1 MKLPCL
7 LILAAA
13 AASAQPFSIG
23 VKGGMPMTDFVDVV
37 RAQNITASTTTNR
50 YIVGLTGEARL
61 PFGLGVEVD
70 VLYRHFRYSSSSGI
84 GNLTSNLTNIDNTSG
99 AWEFPILAKY
109 RFNGKIVHP
118 FVDAGVAWDK
128 LSGLTQT
135 VTSVVASVT
144 KSTTTSSPAELSNG
158 TTRGYVVG
166 AGVDVKALVIHI
178 TPEVRFT
185 RWGAK
190 HFLDPTGLIN
200 SKQNQAEFLVGFT
213 SVSYTHLTLP
223 TNREV

>member
-1 MKLPCL
+1 MKLPCV

-37 RAQNITASTTTNR
+37 RAQNINASTTTNR
-50 YIVGLTGEARL
+50 YILGVTGEARL

-70 VLYRHFRYSSSSGI
+70 VLYRHFRYNSSSGV
-84 GNLTSNLTNIDNTSG
+84 GNLTSNITNIDTTAG

-109 RFNGKIVHP
+109 RFKGKFVRP
-118 FVDAGVAWDK
+118 FVDGGVAWDK

-135 VTSVVASVT
+135 VKNVVATVSQ
-144 KSTTTSSPAELSNG
+144 STTTSSPPELANS
-158 TTRGYVVG
+158 TTRGYVLG
-166 AGVDVKALVIHI
+166 AGLDLKLLLIHI
-178 TPEVRFT
+178 SPEVRLT

-190 HFLDPTGLIN
+190 HFIDTTGIVN
-200 SKQNQAEFLVGFT
+200 SKQNQAEFLVGITF
-213 SVSYTHLTLP
+213 
-223 TNREV
+223 

>member
-37 RAQNITASTTTNR
+37 RAQNINASTTTNR
-50 YIVGLTGEARL
+50 YILGVTGEARL

-70 VLYRHFRYSSSSGI
+70 VLYRHFRYNSSSGVS
-84 GNLTSNLTNIDNTSG
+84 NLTSNITNIDTTAG

-109 RFNGKIVHP
+109 RFKGKFVRP
-118 FVDAGVAWDK
+118 FVDGGVAWDK

-135 VTSVVASVT
+135 VKNVVATVSH
-144 KSTTTSSPAELSNG
+144 STTTSSPPELANS
-158 TTRGYVVG
+158 TTRGYVLG
-166 AGVDVKALVIHI
+166 AGLDLKLLIIHI
-178 TPEVRFT
+178 TPEVRLT

-190 HFLDPTGLIN
+190 HFIDTTGIVN
-200 SKQNQAEFLVGFT
+200 SKQNQAEFLVGITF
-213 SVSYTHLTLP
+213 
-223 TNREV
+223 

>member
-13 AASAQPFSIG
+13 AASAQPFAIG

-37 RAQNITASTTTNR
+37 RAQNINASTTTNR
-50 YIVGLTGEARL
+50 YILGVTGEARL

-70 VLYRHFRYSSSSGI
+70 VLYRHFRYNSSSGVS
-84 GNLTSNLTNIDNTSG
+84 NLTSNITNIDTTAG

-109 RFNGKIVHP
+109 RFKGKFVRP
-118 FVDAGVAWDK
+118 FVDGGVAWDK

-135 VTSVVASVT
+135 VKNVVATVSH
-144 KSTTTSSPAELSNG
+144 STTTSSPPELANS
-158 TTRGYVVG
+158 TTRGYVLG
-166 AGVDVKALVIHI
+166 AGLDLKLLLIHI
-178 TPEVRFT
+178 TPEVRLT

-190 HFLDPTGLIN
+190 HFIDTTGIVN
-200 SKQNQAEFLVGFT
+200 SKQNQAEFLLGITF
-213 SVSYTHLTLP
+213 
-223 TNREV
+223 

>member
-1 MKLPCL
+1 MKPLCL
-7 LILAAA
+7 LFLSAAA
-13 AASAQPFSIG
+13 AFSQPFSFG
-23 VKGGMPMTDFVDVV
+23 VKGGMPLSDFVDAA
-37 RAQNITASTTTNR
+37 RAQNISASTTTNR
-50 YIVGLTGEARL
+50 YIVGVTAEARL

-70 VLYRHFRYSSSSGI
+70 VLYRHFRYSSSNGI
-84 GNLTSNLTNIDNTSG
+84 GNLTSNLTNIDTTSG

-109 RFNGKIVHP
+109 RFKGKIVHP

-213 SVSYTHLTLP
+213 F
-223 TNREV
+223 

>member
-1 MKLPCL
+1 MKPFCL
-7 LILAAA
+7 LFLAAA
-13 AASAQPFSIG
+13 AAFSQPFSFG
-23 VKGGMPMTDFVDVV
+23 VKGGMPLSDFVDAA
-37 RAQNITASTTTNR
+37 RAQNINASTTTNR
-50 YIVGLTGEARL
+50 YIVGVTAEARL

-70 VLYRHFRYSSSSGI
+70 VLYRHFRYSASNGI
-84 GNLTSNLTNIDNTSG
+84 GNLTSNLTNIDTTSG

-190 HFLDPTGLIN
+190 HFLDPIGLIN

-213 SVSYTHLTLP
+213 F
-223 TNREV
+223 